1 MKSFAMTRNR
11 RRSAARASALVAVAA
26 LAGAAAPSALA
37 AEPWGF
43 EKVTPGGKGGG
54 AVQNTDF
61 FQVGPDGD
69 SLLYSTTAPFDS
81 LPADGAAA
89 YNVYL
94 ARRGETGWFSRSLQP
109 KFTLGAGTSTSGGSI
124 QSVIGTS
131 PNLRWA
137 VVGTP
142 NALAPGA
149 STDSYNLY
157 RLDTYTGELTFMVS
171 NPDRADALQNYSGGQ
186 GGGNI
191 KYFADDGKTIV
202 WTGKPNEVPGFSEAG
217 LLRWTEEGGADVLGR
232 MPEGTPL
239 VSGLRFGYDSI
250 KGDAVRGSIPRRQDG
265 ELRFAFS
272 TSGFERAAYL
282 QDGDTTRV
290 ISRTRLTGSP
300 AVDAVADVRAVSD
313 NGRFTLFATSTD
325 NARLTDET
333 PAGLTH
339 VLYVYD
345 ADADTLTYV
354 GALGSAIEAVLQMS
368 HDGRSV
374 AFQSSLVLAD
384 GAVAGRQN
392 IYVWRDGT
400 IKFVAAP
407 DANGAAANPAL
418 FHRLLSENGRYLVFT
433 DDSTSLA
440 ASFGFDNAN
449 PRCTVGEASPFTG
462 RCMQVYRFDAD
473 APALD
478 ALDCVSCRTD
488 GLRPAGASGDPAS
501 RQGGGQFLNAHQMR
515 MVADDG
521 TVFFTSA
528 DDLIS
533 ADANGEHDA
542 YAWRDGQLRLLS
554 RARTGMRSR
563 FVDADADGSTV
574 LISTNDPIVPTDD
587 DRAVD
592 LYITREG
599 AGYPVAPPPPPE
611 PPCTGTDCRSATAA
625 PGLLSIGSAGF
636 GGDGNVAWSRGVSVG
651 VSRLNAVVGAAAK
664 LRVRVSG
671 PGRVVLAGSSIRP
684 VSRRA
689 VRAGTYTIKVRLNP
703 RARKSLKK
711 TKSLRVGVR
720 VSYRSGDGGS
730 ASKVVR
736 LTFKQPRRSKGG
748 R

>member
-1 MKSFAMTRNR
+1 MMRDRRARLISLGVGFACLGGVGALPAV
-11 RRSAARASALVAVAA
+11 SA
-26 LAGAAAPSALA
+26 A

-69 SLLYSTTAPFDS
+69 SLLYSTTTPFDS

-89 YNVYL
+89 YNLYL
-94 ARRGETGWFSRSLQP
+94 ARRGEAEWSSRSLQP

-142 NALAPGA
+142 NVLAPGA
-149 STDSYNLY
+149 STGNYNLY
-157 RLDTYTGELTFMVS
+157 RLDTYTGELTFVAS

-202 WTGKPNEVPGFSEAG
+202 WMGKPNEVPGFGASG

-232 MPEGTPL
+232 MPDGTPL
-239 VSGLRFGYDSI
+239 VSALRFGYDSV
-250 KGDAVRGSIPRRQDG
+250 KGDGVRDSIPRRQDG

-272 TSGFERAAYL
+272 TSGFGRAAYV
-282 QDGDTTRV
+282 QDGATTRV

-300 AVDAVADVRAVSD
+300 DVDATADVQAVSD
-313 NGRFTLFATSTD
+313 NGRFTLFVTGTA

-333 PAGLTH
+333 PADLTR

-345 ADADTLTYV
+345 ADEDTLTYV
-354 GALGSAIEAVLQMS
+354 GARGADTEAVLQMS
-368 HDGRSV
+368 HDGRTV
-374 AFQSSLVLAD
+374 AFQSSLVLAA

-407 DANGAAANPAL
+407 DANGAAANVAL
-418 FHRLLSENGRYLVFT
+418 FHRGLSANGRYLVFT
-433 DDSTSLA
+433 DDSASLA

-462 RCMQVYRFDAD
+462 RCIQVYRFDAD
-473 APALD
+473 APAGD

-488 GLRPAGASGDPAS
+488 GQRPAGASGDPAS
-501 RQGGGQFLNAHQMR
+501 RQGGGLFLNAHQMR
-515 MVADDG
+515 MVVDDG

-528 DDLIS
+528 DDLIP
-533 ADANGEHDA
+533 ADSNGVDDA
-542 YAWRDGQLRLLS
+542 YAWRDGELRLLS
-554 RARTGMRSR
+554 RAQTGMRSR
-563 FVDADADGSTV
+563 FVDTNADGSTV
-574 LISTNDPIVPTDD
+574 LIATNDPIVPTDD

-599 AGYPVAPPPPPE
+599 AGYPVAPPSPPE
-611 PPCTGTDCRSATAA
+611 PACTGTDCRSAPAV
-625 PGLLSIGSAGF
+625 PGLLSIGSASF
-636 GGDGNVAWSRGVSVG
+636 GGNGNVARLRGASVG
-651 VSRLNAVVGAAAK
+651 VSRLNAAVGATAR

-671 PGRVVLAGSSIRP
+671 AGRVVLAGSSIRS

-689 VRAGTYTIKVRLNP
+689 VKAGTYTLKVRLKP
-703 RARKSLKK
+703 RARKALKK
-711 TKSLRVGVR
+711 KRTLRVGVR

-730 ASKVVR
+730 ASKVVK
-736 LTFKQPRRSKGG
+736 LTFKQPWQSKGG